1 MSERILFLC
10 TGNSCRSQMAEG
22 FANKYSSYKAFSA
35 GTKKTNLDPLAVK
48 VMSEID
54 IDISQH
60 FSKTFNDLVEFFL
73 VEPPSLLCKKTS
85 SSKSIKSFPYKINI
99 SIIFLSSSYNLL
111 T

>member
-60 FSKTFNDLVEFFL
+60 FSKTFNE
-73 VEPPSLLCKKTS
+73 
-85 SSKSIKSFPYKINI
+85 
-99 SIIFLSSSYNLL
+99 LSSINFK
-111 T
+111 

>member
-1 MSERILFLC
+1 
-10 TGNSCRSQMAEG
+10 MAEG

-60 FSKTFNDLVEFFL
+60 FSKTFNDLFDKFVSDDDTTHGIFL
-73 VEPPSLLCKKTS
+73 VQKHSWLPYDSLPLVVTTLYILCV
-85 SSKSIKSFPYKINI
+85 
-99 SIIFLSSSYNLL
+99 LL
-111 T
+111 Y